1 MTQPQHAIVIGG
13 SIAGMCTARVLSD
26 VFEQVTVVDRDTYP
40 EDAQHRKGVPQS
52 RHPHALL
59 NGGRQK
65 LEELFPGFVEKMLAG
80 GALELDPGRDMA
92 TLRADGWS
100 EGRATPNTL
109 LFCSRVLIE
118 SVIRKLSEKH
128 DNVSYVENT
137 VVTGL
142 LIGGD
147 PQRVTGVRM
156 GKTDEDAS
164 KLAADLVVD
173 ASGRGTRAN
182 DWLEELGLSPPQQTV
197 VDADSGYSTRWYQGP
212 TEIDRPAD
220 WWWRCLWLE
229 PLAEGARPE
238 EEYFGVLFPVEG
250 DRWIVTTA
258 SWGGRPLPRDP
269 EGFEATI
276 GNLRSPV
283 LADAIAHAQP
293 ISDVYARRAM
303 QNMWRHYERWPVELP
318 GFIATGDAVCG
329 FNPVYGQGMTS
340 AAFCATVLQR
350 CLKDEDPTSAHFAQ
364 RFFKEQSKF
373 LSVPWMMAT
382 SRDRQQAHMTD
393 ADQEEQ
399 PTRLALLVRGVAIF
413 YLGQVALAAG
423 RDATVNQRLFDVI
436 NLSVL
441 PGALLFDPRIA
452 ARVVW
457 ARFRQLLSPPAV
469 NQDKTPDYPPPP
481 AAPREGA
488 SA

>member
-1 MTQPQHAIVIGG
+1 MTQAQHAVVIGG
-13 SIAGMCTARVLSD
+13 SIAGMCAARVLSD
-26 VFEQVTVVDRDTYP
+26 AFERVTVIDRDTYP

-65 LEELFPGFVEKMLAG
+65 LEELFPGFVEAMLAG
-80 GALELDPGRDMA
+80 GALELDPGLDMA

-100 EGRATPNTL
+100 EGRRTPNTL

-118 SVIRKLSEKH
+118 SVIRKLSAKH
-128 DNVSYVENT
+128 QNVQYIENT

-142 LIGGD
+142 LTAEN

-164 KLAADLVVD
+164 ELAADLVVD
-173 ASGRGTRAN
+173 ASGRGTRVA
-182 DWLEELGLSPPQQTV
+182 DWLSELGLSAPQQTV

-212 TEIDRPAD
+212 APADRPTD

-229 PLAEGARPE
+229 PLAEGAGRPE

-258 SWGGRPLPRDP
+258 SWGGRELPRDP
-269 EGFEATI
+269 ESFVTTI

-303 QNMWRHYERWPVELP
+303 QNAWRHYERWAVELP
-318 GFIATGDAVCG
+318 GFIATGDATCG

-350 CLKDEDPTSAHFAQ
+350 CLKGEDPTSARFAR
-364 RFFKEQSKF
+364 RFFKEQAKF
-373 LSVPWMMAT
+373 LSVPWLMAT

-393 ADQEEQ
+393 ADDAEDK
-399 PTRLALLVRGVAIF
+399 PSRLGLLVRSAATF

-423 RDATVNQRLFDVI
+423 RDASVNQRLFEVI
-436 NLSVL
+436 NLSVR
-441 PGALLFDPRIA
+441 PGALLFDPRII
-452 ARVVW
+452 ARVAW
-457 ARFRQLLSPPAV
+457 ARFRQLLAPPAV
-469 NQDKTPDYPPPP
+469 NQDKTPDYPP
-481 AAPREGA
+481 APTGA
-488 SA
+488 